1 MLKEY
6 GMIRNTTDVSINDV
20 QGYLTKG
27 AKVHPLLYTA
37 FLNELIE
44 LQYKRILSI
53 LPQTRLEIYSKRVS
67 ANIARRI
74 AA

>member
-1 MLKEY
+1 
-6 GMIRNTTDVSINDV
+6 MIRNTTDVSINDV

-53 LPQTRLEIYSKRVS
+53 LPQTRLEIYSKRVA
-67 ANIARRI
+67 ANIARKI

>member
-1 MLKEY
+1 
-6 GMIRNTTDVSINDV
+6 MIRNTTDVSINEV
-20 QGYLTKG
+20 QGYLIRG

-44 LQYKRILSI
+44 LQFKRILSI

>member
-1 MLKEY
+1 
-6 GMIRNTTDVSINDV
+6 MIRNTTNVSINDV